1 MLFRSLPGKFSVFN
15 WTDDFLALPKKPLAL
30 ASFGGKLYVFTRENL
45 YRVNPDAMYIENVMS
60 GVGVLNQNSVVVTDF
75 GMFFCD
81 ANNMYHHDGTVPK
94 AIGGTVL
101 YNQNNPE
108 WAIGYKRAVDK
119 AIIEGYSP
127 LVEFDGAN
135 GLVYFII
142 RGYSEGVSSYDRY
155 ASRAYAYDISTGR
168 FDYLSMPPVSSTSLG
183 RDSDTLLFD
192 NYQIYAFRKSNSL
205 RKDWSWDSK
214 VFDMGSLAVKKVWKS
229 IKISGSPTISN
240 LNGNSSDDIL
250 VFVEGVQ
257 KNMKIE
263 NKNWNASKP
272 IAGFTADQNWNAGT
286 GADSGAIYALAAAL
300 PGSGETVNGMT
311 NSDSFAL
318 LTTSMP
324 EFVSGDETV
333 QIDNITEGEIETLKY
348 LSAGQYILMELTH
361 SVTNRS
367 VKEIVKVSAINF
379 IWNTDHTISRVEVK
393 CDRGQL
399 GTQAFDFESALQG
412 DANWEHASIR
422 YIGPSLKFPTGTK
435 GNSMQIKFRNQKGFV
450 DSISFVYRNKTLK

>member
-1 MLFRSLPGKFSVFN
+1 
-15 WTDDFLALPKKPLAL
+15 
-30 ASFGGKLYVFTRENL
+30 
-45 YRVNPDAMYIENVMS
+45 
-60 GVGVLNQNSVVVTDF
+60 
-75 GMFFCD
+75 
-81 ANNMYHHDGTVPK
+81 
-94 AIGGTVL
+94 
-101 YNQNNPE
+101 
-108 WAIGYKRAVDK
+108 
-119 AIIEGYSP
+119 
-127 LVEFDGAN
+127 
-135 GLVYFII
+135 
-142 RGYSEGVSSYDRY
+142 
-155 ASRAYAYDISTGR
+155 
-168 FDYLSMPPVSSTSLG
+168 MPPVSSTSLG

-272 IAGFTADQNWNAGT
+272 IAGFTAEQNWNAGT

-399 GTQAFDFESALQG
+399 GTLAFDFESALQG